1 MIEIE
6 WAKSPSFSSSSL
18 DSITLTVKFAHIES
32 PVEFTAS
39 EHDSTEHGKEIFAAA
54 MAGEYGEVAPV
65 SSELIQAVL
74 LAESSTNRRKQMQLC
89 FERAQHWDMFDN
101 PEQAQAW
108 REYYRQL
115 FELTKLDTWPVV
127 EVWPNA
133 PAE

>member
-18 DSITLTVKFAHIES
+18 DSITLTVKFAHLES

-39 EHDSTEHGKEIFAAA
+39 EHDNTEHGKEIFAAA

-127 EVWPNA
+127 EVWPDA

>member
-65 SSELIQAVL
+65 SSELIQAAL
-74 LAESSTNRRKQMQLC
+74 LAENSTNRRKQMQLC

-127 EVWPNA
+127 GVWPTA